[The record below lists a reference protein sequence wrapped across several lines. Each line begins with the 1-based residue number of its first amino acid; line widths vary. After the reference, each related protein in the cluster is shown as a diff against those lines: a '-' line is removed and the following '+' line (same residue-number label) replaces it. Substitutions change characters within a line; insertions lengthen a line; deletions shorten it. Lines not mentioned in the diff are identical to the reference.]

1 MKKSKKFHLILCS
14 MIISFIIDQ
23 IYILINIM
31 VKNKN
36 TVFSKDNFERIKSIE
51 SNFGK

>member
-14 MIISFIIDQ
+14 MIIPLTIDKM
-23 IYILINIM
+23 YILINIM
-31 VKNKN
+31 VKHKN
-36 TVFSKDNFERIKSIE
+36 TDFSQDNFERIKSIE